1 MIDKEILKAI
11 IVEGQELL
19 SDIKP
24 VERAFKFEAQAR
36 YVFVGVRQAGK
47 SFLMYLRA
55 KELIAAGKNP
65 EEFLFINFD
74 DERLLGF
81 EASDFDS
88 ILQAYSSLY
97 DGKPILFLDE
107 IQNIEGWE
115 HFARRMANQRYM
127 TYITGSNAK
136 MLSRDIATRLG
147 GRFMEQR
154 VFPYSFREYLRA
166 NSIEPSANWKYGKE
180 KGGIERCLTDYF
192 RWGGFPEL
200 TYFSDKRKWLNEL
213 YDKIILSDIIQRNS
227 IKNEDALRLFVR
239 RLAENIKTPT
249 SYNRL
254 ANIIKATGVSTNTAS
269 IAQYADFCRDSCLLF
284 PIENYASKFVERA
297 SVKKHYFV
305 DNGLL
310 NIFLIDSDTALM
322 ENICAL
328 TLYRNSF
335 EAEGNAVYFY
345 NKETEIDFYLPER
358 RKAIQASYSISDSGT
373 LEREVKALVDF
384 HRKYGLDE
392 AEIITYSESR
402 TIEAEGLAIRVISLA
417 EWLLSFP
424 W

>member
-200 TYFSDKRKWLNEL
+200 TYFSDKRKWLNE
-213 YDKIILSDIIQRNS
+213 
-227 IKNEDALRLFVR
+227 
-239 RLAENIKTPT
+239 
-249 SYNRL
+249 
-254 ANIIKATGVSTNTAS
+254 
-269 IAQYADFCRDSCLLF
+269 
-284 PIENYASKFVERA
+284 
-297 SVKKHYFV
+297 
-305 DNGLL
+305 
-310 NIFLIDSDTALM
+310 
-322 ENICAL
+322 
-328 TLYRNSF
+328 
-335 EAEGNAVYFY
+335 
-345 NKETEIDFYLPER
+345 
-358 RKAIQASYSISDSGT
+358 
-373 LEREVKALVDF
+373 
-384 HRKYGLDE
+384 
-392 AEIITYSESR
+392 
-402 TIEAEGLAIRVISLA
+402 
-417 EWLLSFP
+417 
-424 W
+424 